1 MEIPSRLIG
10 EDQLR
15 TKDHRAGDSHKLLL
29 AAGELVREKIF
40 LAHDVKSV
48 EGVANQANAF
58 LVRHVLVGERDLQ
71 IFENGQIVD
80 EVITLKH
87 KANVRFM
94 QFVTLLDVELEI
106 GRASCRE
113 RV

>member
-40 LAHDVKSV
+40 LADDVKSV

-58 LVRHVLVGERDLQ
+58 LVRHALVGERDLQ
-71 IFENGQIVD
+71 IVGIDQIVD
-80 EVITLKH
+80 EVITLNYKD
-87 KANVRFM
+87 NVRCM
-94 QFVTLLDVELEI
+94 LIVSLLDGQL
-106 GRASCRE
+106 
-113 RV
+113 

>member
-48 EGVANQANAF
+48 EGVENQANAF
-58 LVRHVLVGERDLQ
+58 FVRHVLLGKRDLQ
-71 IFENGQIVD
+71 ILENGLIVD
-80 EVITLKH
+80 EVLLWKN
-87 KANVRFM
+87 KANVAFFMSFRF
-94 QFVTLLDVELEI
+94 
-106 GRASCRE
+106 
-113 RV
+113 